1 MAGGSSL
8 RPAWS
13 LNIAAHAAVPKH
25 YREFPVADHRRAA
38 VSRRPLITAVV
49 AGCVLCG
56 VWLLPSAQA
65 GEESRD
71 GGGGEPSVSS
81 EK

>member
-1 MAGGSSL
+1 VSN
-8 RPAWS
+8 R
-13 LNIAAHAAVPKH
+13 
-25 YREFPVADHRRAA
+25 RRAA
-38 VSRRPLITAVV
+38 ASRRPLITAVV

-65 GEESRD
+65 GEESRGES
-71 GGGGEPSVSS
+71 GGQGVSA